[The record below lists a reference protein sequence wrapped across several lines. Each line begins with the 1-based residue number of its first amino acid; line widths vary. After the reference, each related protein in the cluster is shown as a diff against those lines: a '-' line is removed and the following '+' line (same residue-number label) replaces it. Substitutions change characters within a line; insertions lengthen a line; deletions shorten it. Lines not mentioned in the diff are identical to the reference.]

1 MKFVISTEHLV
12 QVIIMIIDTIW
23 LYW

>member
-1 MKFVISTEHLV
+1 MKFVISKEHFV

>member
-1 MKFVISTEHLV
+1 MKFVISTENFV

-23 LYW
+23 LY